1 MQVEPLKPTLKAPG
15 AMPLTLHY
23 DESLSSF
30 AFKVSLSRYNSVEQG
45 MSMNDTEQLR
55 AALDAMC
62 MLVRFKV

>member
-1 MQVEPLKPTLKAPG
+1 
-15 AMPLTLHY
+15 MPLTLHY